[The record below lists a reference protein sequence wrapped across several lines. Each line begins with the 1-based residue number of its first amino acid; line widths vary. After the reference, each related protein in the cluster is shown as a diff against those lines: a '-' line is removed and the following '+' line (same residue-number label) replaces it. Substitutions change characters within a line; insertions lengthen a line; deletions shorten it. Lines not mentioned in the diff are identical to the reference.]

1 MSLEDFLKKNSVETD
16 KSIEAFFP
24 RRISKEWIVKYFG
37 EPDFS
42 FDLETLQ
49 KALVDPVWDFLDR
62 GGKRWR
68 PALLVLCT
76 QAVGGN
82 RKNALLLSP
91 IPELLHSGTIV
102 VDDIEDGTELRR
114 GKPAMHKLFGLDI
127 AINDGMMLYYLP
139 IVLIAKANYLSS
151 EQKNKLYRIYVD
163 EMLKLSFGQGMD
175 IFWHRG
181 GKKTVSE
188 ENYLQMCSFK
198 TGTLARL
205 SAKFGAVIG
214 GADDKTVKLFGDFAN
229 TIGVAF
235 QIRDDVLNLSEE
247 RALGKEFAE
256 DIHEG
261 KRTLM
266 VIHAF
271 NNSPKKDGERLLEI
285 ISSHP
290 SDDALKREAIS
301 IMGKAGSMEY
311 ASRMAGQL
319 VKTAW
324 KKVDKAI
331 PGSKAKSL
339 LCEFADY
346 LVDRKI

>member
-1 MSLEDFLKKNSVETD
+1 MGLEDFLKKTSIETD
-16 KSIEAFFP
+16 KSIETFFP
-24 RRISKEWIVKYFG
+24 RKISKDWIVKYFG
-37 EPDFS
+37 EPEFS
-42 FDLETLQ
+42 FDLSTLQ
-49 KALVDPVWDFLDR
+49 KSLVDPVWDFLDR

-68 PALLVLCT
+68 PALMVLCA
-76 QAVGGN
+76 QAVGGSS
-82 RKNALLLSP
+82 KLALALTP

-114 GKPAMHKLFGLDI
+114 GKPAMHKLFGMDI
-127 AINDGMMLYYLP
+127 AINNGMMLYYLP
-139 IVLIAKANYLSS
+139 MVLLAKQNSLSLG
-151 EQKNKLYRIYVD
+151 QKNKLYEIYVD

-181 GKKTVSE
+181 GKKIVSE
-188 ENYLQMCSFK
+188 DNYLQMCSFK

-214 GADDKTVKLFGDFAN
+214 GAGDKTTLLLGDFAN

-247 RALGKEFAE
+247 RSLGKEFAE

-266 VIHAF
+266 VIHAY
-271 NNSPKKDGERLLEI
+271 NNSSKRDADRLLEI

-290 SDDALKREAIS
+290 SDEELKREAIS
-301 IMGKAGSMEY
+301 ILQKSGSMEY
-311 ASRMAGQL
+311 ASSVA
-319 VKTAW
+319 VKLINSAW
-324 KKVDKAI
+324 KKVDKSIQQSA
-331 PGSKAKSL
+331 AKDL
-339 LCEFADY
+339 LREFADY
-346 LVDRKI
+346 LVERKI